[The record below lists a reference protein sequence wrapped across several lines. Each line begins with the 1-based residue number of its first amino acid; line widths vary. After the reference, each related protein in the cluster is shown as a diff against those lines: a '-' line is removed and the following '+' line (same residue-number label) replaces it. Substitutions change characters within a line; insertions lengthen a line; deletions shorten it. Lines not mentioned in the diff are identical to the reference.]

1 MRLRQARLWI
11 HRLEPHTAHQAADM
25 ISTDYKPQI
34 QKTVLNPTTPVARVQ
49 DVMLIDF
56 LSSGTQ

>member
-1 MRLRQARLWI
+1 
-11 HRLEPHTAHQAADM
+11 M